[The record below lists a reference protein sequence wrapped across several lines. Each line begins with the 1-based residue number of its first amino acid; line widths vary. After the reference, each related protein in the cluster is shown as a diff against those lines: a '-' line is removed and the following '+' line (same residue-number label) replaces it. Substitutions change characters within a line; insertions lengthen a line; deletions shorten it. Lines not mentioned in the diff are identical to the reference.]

1 MVAVLLPAR
10 TGMSGTEEE
19 QDEVRLAALAYSTEE
34 SDELSRRKLL
44 LFYYLLRSPMYQ
56 FALEGLA
63 GRTQR
68 MLAPIPIARSIVGK
82 GIEILEEVHTY
93 HFHTDCT

>member
-1 MVAVLLPAR
+1 MVNVFFPAR
-10 TGMSGTEEE
+10 TGVSGTEEE

-34 SDELSRRKLL
+34 SDELSRRKVL

-56 FALEGLA
+56 YALEGLA
-63 GRTQR
+63 ERTR
-68 MLAPIPIARSIVGK
+68 KMLAPIPVARSIVGK
-82 GIEILEEVHTY
+82 GLEILEEVHTY